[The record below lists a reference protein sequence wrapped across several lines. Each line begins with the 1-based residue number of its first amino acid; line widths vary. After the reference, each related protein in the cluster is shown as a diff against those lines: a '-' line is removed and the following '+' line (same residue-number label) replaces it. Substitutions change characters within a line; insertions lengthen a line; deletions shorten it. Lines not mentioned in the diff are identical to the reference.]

1 MSSPR
6 HGRGCYTGLGRQ
18 LGQSG
23 LGQSGPSHPECCG
36 PWVLWAA
43 SSPGVLGKSHHS
55 RRRLAEGLQGLPS
68 PEPEWGRQGGSGQAC
83 IALNVTRPPE
93 GAQEEGAKGSSR
105 ATEKSPSSR
114 RWDHRPYGDS
124 GSAMELG
131 QADSLEG
138 STDGQS
144 RGHLPDGSLEVRSRE
159 CPRPQGRSRGRGG
172 EEAWPRG
179 GGSGISA
186 DKRRARKSRGPGV
199 GRAGLQ
205 VTQ

>member
-6 HGRGCYTGLGRQ
+6 HRCGCYTGLGRQ

-23 LGQSGPSHPECCG
+23 PGHPECCS

-43 SSPGVLGKSHHS
+43 SSPGVLGKSRRS
-55 RRRLAEGLQGLPS
+55 RRHLAEGLQGLPS
-68 PEPEWGRQGGSGQAC
+68 PEPEAGRRGGSGQAC

-105 ATEKSPSSR
+105 ATKKSPSSR
-114 RWDHRPYGDS
+114 RWDHHPYRDS

-131 QADSLEG
+131 RADSLEG
-138 STDGQS
+138 GTDGLS
-144 RGHLPDGSLEVRSRE
+144 GGHLPDGHSRE
-159 CPRPQGRSRGRGG
+159 CPRPQGHSRGHGG
-172 EEAWPRG
+172 EEAWPCG

-186 DKRRARKSRGPGV
+186 DKRTARKSRGPAPRGPGE